1 MNLFILH
8 TRINYIVDTKS
19 WVQYQRVNYL
29 RFYQSK
35 YDLENFLLNVE
46 RKMNI
51 NLDSIAQ
58 YLEFTNKQQFFI
70 VTPTVYG
77 KHYKPIE
84 GFL

>member
-1 MNLFILH
+1 MHHYGDKFDH
-8 TRINYIVDTKS
+8 AGSDYS
-19 WVQYQRVNYL
+19 
-29 RFYQSK
+29 
-35 YDLENFLLNVE
+35 ENFLLDVE

-58 YLEFTNKQQFFI
+58 YLESTNKQQFFI